1 MKKNKKLNIV
11 FNAPVVLGF
20 AFICLIALILGMFTG
35 GASTE
40 AVFMTYHSS
49 LLSPMTY
56 VRFFTH
62 VLGHLDWAHF
72 IGNMSYILLLGP
84 MLEEKHGTFRM
95 VGIIMVTAFV
105 TGLINYIFFS
115 HVTLCG
121 ASGVVF
127 AFILLTSFTS
137 FKEGEIPLTFI
148 LVAVIYLGQQVFEGL
163 TIRDNVSNLSHIIGG
178 IVGAICGYFLNIKK
192 KGRY

>member
-62 VLGHLDWAHF
+62 VLGHMDWAHF

-95 VGIIMVTAFV
+95 VEIIMVTAFV

>member
-95 VGIIMVTAFV
+95 VEIIMVTAFV
-105 TGLINYIFFS
+105 TGVINYIFFT
-115 HVTLCG
+115 HVSLCG

-127 AFILLTSFTS
+127 AFILLTSFTN

-148 LVAVIYLGQQVFEGL
+148 LVAVIYLGQQIFEGI

-178 IVGAICGYFLNIKK
+178 IVGAICGYLLNMKK